1 MASYGISALCING
14 NPSFRNSRENYA
26 QGTRAVESI
35 VRLLADQGGIDPA
48 RVGMGGLSYGSEVT
62 MWTLMHSDLLAA
74 ASVSSSAVT
83 PNWYLFNSLRDGF
96 RRGVEIG
103 RASLRARVCQLVEI
117 PVVAV

>member
-74 ASVSSSAVT
+74 ASVSSSAVR
-83 PNWYLFNSLRDGF
+83 SEE
-96 RRGVEIG
+96 RRVGKECVSTC
-103 RASLRARVCQLVEI
+103 RSRWS
-117 PVVAV
+117 PDT